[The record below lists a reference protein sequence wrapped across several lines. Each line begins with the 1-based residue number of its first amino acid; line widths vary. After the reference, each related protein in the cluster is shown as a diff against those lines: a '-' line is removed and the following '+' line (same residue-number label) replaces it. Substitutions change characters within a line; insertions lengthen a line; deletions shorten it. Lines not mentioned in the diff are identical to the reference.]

1 MKPHSPVADTQLE
14 QPRPPKT
21 ATVGDL
27 YRVEGKAE
35 LVDGRIVKMSPSG
48 DLPTLVAAN
57 IYSSL
62 REYVKRAG
70 RGIAYPD
77 GAGFLC
83 NLRHRK
89 SFCPDGAYYTGP
101 RPANRMTFL
110 PQPPALAIEVRSE
123 GDYGP
128 AAEAEMRTKRADY
141 FAAGTQVVWDVDPL
155 AETVAVFRA
164 SHPDQPSVYGR
175 ADQAEAEPAAPGW
188 KLSVDEMFA

>member
-1 MKPHSPVADTQLE
+1 MQPAPGWSQAGNPRAGASAMNPHSPVADSQVE
-14 QPRPPKT
+14 QRRPFRT
-21 ATVGDL
+21 ATVDDL

-35 LVDGRIVKMSPSG
+35 LVDGRIVKVSPSG

-101 RPANRMTFL
+101 SPADRMKFL
-110 PQPPALAIEVRSE
+110 PQPPAPAIAARSA

-128 AAEAEMRTKRADY
+128 PPPAE
-141 FAAGTQVVWDVDPL
+141 
-155 AETVAVFRA
+155 
-164 SHPDQPSVYGR
+164 
-175 ADQAEAEPAAPGW
+175 
-188 KLSVDEMFA
+188 